1 MDTLKGT
8 QAFNKG
14 NEVQPPHESAAKV
27 FFPTLC
33 ERHAPNTVTGSAAY
47 RPSDIQF
54 MASFTNPKEKL
65 NESVQLK

>member
-8 QAFNKG
+8 RAFNKG
-14 NEVQPPHESAAKV
+14 NEVQPHESAAKV
-27 FFPTLC
+27 FFPTLS
-33 ERHAPNTVTGSAAY
+33 ERHAPNTVTGSGAY